1 MSKMNKKIKFALIL
15 KNEEEV
21 RTMDELKE
29 QLEKNF
35 DSTIIECFLD
45 GKDESKL
52 AQWLKDHHHQEEAEK
67 INRLWKAYK
76 AQRKNFA
83 DNAMITPAI
92 LIREIY
98 AVFKLPPPNI
108 TDSQS
113 LDINNIEELSKKKDE
128 LEDKIDDVDALRHIS
143 QVARNQNEL
152 DEILKNYS
160 GRKNT
165 KQISIYILSDGA
177 EKYSLKYEYI
187 EQTKLRFVGVDCVN
201 DDKAE
206 IEILKNDNTKWSEE
220 EYKIFSNKKENRNR
234 FSNIIIWL
242 SKPKEESFFDK
253 VNLTKGEDNNKFE
266 DVPQYIKKSDAGS
279 DLFKKGEEDSVEV
292 VKDRLCRYMDASFP
306 LIYLNTF
313 EEDKSDEI
321 ITASAAE
328 RTVYEWNAEGF
339 FEKTKNGKRS
349 GRWKQWWDL
358 KRTLDFFINEHLL
371 NFQSEKNN
379 ITLRRSV
386 LVLKDA
392 HNYLQNDEIVAKL
405 KFLAQLIYNGKVE
418 DCNII
423 IVSPILKIPTELE
436 NYLTILKLGNLT
448 ADEIKDLVKEFCD
461 AQQTDC
467 PTGDFLEKLSVALR
481 GLSEF
486 DIINILSLAISSD
499 NELKL
504 SDIDL
509 IRDQKKQMIRKTNVL
524 EMIEVKE
531 ELEDIGGLEILK
543 QWLRNK
549 EKIFDNISAAK
560 SFGVKI
566 PKGILIA
573 GMPGCGKSLS
583 AKATAKTFGLPLLRM
598 DMGRI
603 MGKYVGESE
612 ANMRRAMQL
621 AEAISPCVLWIDEI
635 EKAFAGIRGDGG
647 GAEVTTRL
655 FGTFLTWMQEKESEV
670 FVVATA
676 NNAIQLPPELLRK
689 GRFDEV
695 FYVDLP
701 NAEERR
707 KIFEIHVR
715 KMRGSDWEFLKD
727 DMDEILRE
735 TTGFS
740 GADIEGVV
748 REAVEYAF
756 LNDKPNLD
764 KDILKEI
771 VAKTF
776 SISKV
781 QHGPISEM
789 KKLYRKNRLK
799 KASEITAND
808 FDNIAEQW
816 MYHFGK
822 LRQRVKNWLTDF
834 RNRYKNKEKLE
845 EPKSL

>member
-1 MSKMNKKIKFALIL
+1 M
-15 KNEEEV
+15 
-21 RTMDELKE
+21 
-29 QLEKNF
+29 
-35 DSTIIECFLD
+35 
-45 GKDESKL
+45 
-52 AQWLKDHHHQEEAEK
+52 
-67 INRLWKAYK
+67 
-76 AQRKNFA
+76 RKN
-83 DNAMITPAI
+83 
-92 LIREIY
+92 
-98 AVFKLPPPNI
+98 K
-108 TDSQS
+108 SG
-113 LDINNIEELSKKKDE
+113 
-128 LEDKIDDVDALRHIS
+128 
-143 QVARNQNEL
+143 AR
-152 DEILKNYS
+152 
-160 GRKNT
+160 T
-165 KQISIYILSDGA
+165 
-177 EKYSLKYEYI
+177 
-187 EQTKLRFVGVDCVN
+187 
-201 DDKAE
+201 
-206 IEILKNDNTKWSEE
+206 
-220 EYKIFSNKKENRNR
+220 
-234 FSNIIIWL
+234 
-242 SKPKEESFFDK
+242 
-253 VNLTKGEDNNKFE
+253 
-266 DVPQYIKKSDAGS
+266 
-279 DLFKKGEEDSVEV
+279 
-292 VKDRLCRYMDASFP
+292 
-306 LIYLNTF
+306 
-313 EEDKSDEI
+313 
-321 ITASAAE
+321 
-328 RTVYEWNAEGF
+328 
-339 FEKTKNGKRS
+339 
-349 GRWKQWWDL
+349 GRWQKDWDL
-358 KRTLDFFINEHLL
+358 KRTLDFIISEQLL
-371 NFQSEKNN
+371 NPDVNSEINN
-379 ITLRRSV
+379 TMMRRSV
-386 LVLKDA
+386 FVLKDA

-405 KFLAQLIYNGKVE
+405 KFMAQLIYNGKVE

-448 ADEIKDLVKEFCD
+448 EDEIKELVEEFCD
-461 AQQTDC
+461 AQKTDR

-543 QWLRNK
+543 QWLENK
-549 EKIFDNISAAK
+549 EKIFDNISEAK
-560 SFGVKI
+560 KFGVKI

-635 EKAFAGIRGDGG
+635 EKAFAGLRGDGG

-655 FGTFLTWMQEKESEV
+655 FGTFLTWLQEKESEV

-748 REAVEYAF
+748 REAVEWAF

-771 VAKTF
+771 VAKTH

-789 KKLYRKNRLK
+789 KKLYQKNKLK
-799 KASEITAND
+799 KASEMTAGD

-816 MYHFGK
+816 LYHFGK
-822 LRQRVKNWLTDF
+822 LRQRAKNWWKDF
-834 RNRYKNKEKLE
+834 RENRKNKNAAE
-845 EPKSL
+845 ELKN